1 MTGIT
6 RESATLVMKQLQD
19 EKITRSP
26 RLGILEINFERLIE
40 NG

>member
-6 RESATLVMKQLQD
+6 RESATLAIKQLQD

-26 RLGILEINFERLIE
+26 RLGTLEINFDRLLE
-40 NG
+40 QG